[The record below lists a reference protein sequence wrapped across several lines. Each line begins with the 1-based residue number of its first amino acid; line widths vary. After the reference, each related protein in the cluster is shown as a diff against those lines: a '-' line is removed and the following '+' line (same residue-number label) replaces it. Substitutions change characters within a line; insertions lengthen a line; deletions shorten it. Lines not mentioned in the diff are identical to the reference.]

1 MQKRNCC
8 KKKNTCDD
16 VYIVPTKPFTS
27 KMNKNKARIYSLITL
42 FIWQQESKHGFYR
55 SEDFVK
61 KLWVNLKEHV
71 TEIINCEKGNSAS
84 DKDREKSYKKQKS
97 VTYAKKNSTEN
108 LMRTKV
114 FKKSA
119 ITAVAQ
125 EKTKAKRTVF
135 VT

>member
-1 MQKRNCC
+1 M
-8 KKKNTCDD
+8 
-16 VYIVPTKPFTS
+16 
-27 KMNKNKARIYSLITL
+27 
-42 FIWQQESKHGFYR
+42 
-55 SEDFVK
+55 K
-61 KLWVNLKEHV
+61 KLWVNIKEHV

-84 DKDREKSYKKQKS
+84 DKDLEKSCKKQKS

-125 EKTKAKRTVF
+125 EKINAKRTVF

>member
-1 MQKRNCC
+1 M
-8 KKKNTCDD
+8 
-16 VYIVPTKPFTS
+16 
-27 KMNKNKARIYSLITL
+27 
-42 FIWQQESKHGFYR
+42 
-55 SEDFVK
+55 
-61 KLWVNLKEHV
+61 